1 MKFENFFCTGSKDM
15 DNYPKKVPQFE
26 WLVSDSSGISMDANF
41 SVKASQ

>member
-1 MKFENFFCTGSKDM
+1 MKFEKKFCTGSNDM

-41 SVKASQ
+41 IVKDSQ

>member
-26 WLVSDSSGISMDANF
+26 WLVSDSFRISTDANF
-41 SVKASQ
+41 IAKVSQ